1 MIKNFLIGI
10 LTAAMIFSAQS
21 ETSAANHVEVPENI
35 YKWVQSTARG
45 NYFFNM
51 QQMNY
56 RVNYDGTIDLDKLN
70 APTICTYDEIQI
82 EDVIQK
88 RRWKMQSLTG
98 YEILAGRADYLTF
111 DFKNETVQIVRRV
124 DIDDTL
130 TELDADLSGQP
141 IKLADISKK
150 DVSCK
155 FYREIL
161 IWARL
166 HNEEL
171 IKRSKGKLS
180 VSDSKLEEKDYP
192 INKIT
197 LPGED
202 PKPVEEV
209 VEDKTVD
216 KTKEKLED
224 KKRKTRFIDKRKRQ
238 EDKK

>member
-1 MIKNFLIGI
+1 MIKKFLIGI
-10 LTAAMIFSAQS
+10 LTAAVIFSAHS
-21 ETSAANHVEVPENI
+21 ETSARYVEVPENI

-70 APTICTYDEIQI
+70 VPTICTYDEIQI
-82 EDVIQK
+82 EDVVQK
-88 RRWKMQSLTG
+88 RRWKMQPLTG
-98 YEILAGRADYLTF
+98 YDILAGRADYLTF
-111 DFKNETVQIVRRV
+111 DFKNETVQVVRRV

-130 TELDADLSGQP
+130 TELDSDFSGQP
-141 IKLADISKK
+141 VKLADISKN
-150 DVSCK
+150 DISCK

-166 HNEEL
+166 NNAEL

-180 VSDSKLEEKDYP
+180 PFDAKLEEKDYP

-216 KTKEKLED
+216 KTEEKLED

-238 EDKK
+238 REEQK

>member
-1 MIKNFLIGI
+1 MIKKFLIGI
-10 LTAAMIFSAQS
+10 LTAAVIFSAQS

-70 APTICTYDEIQI
+70 VPTICTYDEIQI

-98 YEILAGRADYLTF
+98 YEILAGR
-111 DFKNETVQIVRRV
+111 IMRRV